1 MNDGKDHHFNGIRVF
16 DITVG
21 MSDTRTYAIIGGS
34 SGMGFGLAQRLI
46 DRGDRVLIGG
56 RSEEKLQHACAQ
68 LGEAST
74 GRSVDIESRA
84 SLAAFFSECGPLA
97 GLFTPGSSYQTG
109 SFRDADESTAES
121 AFRAKFWGQYWAVH
135 AALPYLGERSAVVL
149 MSGAAS
155 ARPLGNAAYAACN
168 AAIEGL
174 TRALAGE
181 LAPIRVNC
189 LSPGTIDSE
198 LWRNRPASI
207 REPVFDNW
215 RALTLTGEIGNVED
229 AVHAALFLLDNRNM
243 TGSTI
248 YNDGGYTLR

>member
-1 MNDGKDHHFNGIRVF
+1 
-16 DITVG
+16 

-46 DRGDRVLIGG
+46 DRGDQVLIGG
-56 RSEEKLQHACAQ
+56 RSDDKLQQACAR
-68 LGEAST
+68 LGGASM
-74 GRSVDIESRA
+74 GRVVDIQSRG

-97 GLFTPGSSYQTG
+97 GLFAPGASYQTG
-109 SFRDADESTAES
+109 SFREADETTAES

-135 AALPYLGERSAVVL
+135 AALPYFSEQSAVVL

-198 LWRNRPASI
+198 LWRNRPASV
-207 REPVFDNW
+207 REPAFDRW
-215 RALTLTGEIGNVED
+215 RSLTLTGQVGNVED
-229 AVHAALFLLDNRNM
+229 AVNAALFLLDNRNM

>member
-1 MNDGKDHHFNGIRVF
+1 MNGAKILRFYRV
-16 DITVG
+16 DLGDSILA

-56 RSEEKLQHACAQ
+56 RSEDRLRQACAR
-68 LGEAST
+68 LGGGAT
-74 GRSVDIESRA
+74 GRSVDIQSRA
-84 SLAAFFSECGPLA
+84 SLASFFKDCGRLA
-97 GLFTPGSSYQTG
+97 GLFAPGSSYSTG
-109 SFRDADESTAES
+109 PFRETDETTAES
-121 AFRAKFWGQYWAVH
+121 AFRAKFWGQYWAIH
-135 AALPYLGERSAVVL
+135 AALPHLGEQSAVVL

-198 LWRNRPASI
+198 LWRDRPASI
-207 REPVFDNW
+207 REPVFDQW
-215 RALTLTGEIGNVED
+215 RSLSLTGRVGHVDD